1 MGINKNQCTD
11 VVNRH
16 AQTKFIILPKIPGT
30 QSKQCV
36 QSEISNISL
45 KQLYDYNV
53 KESQRVLPVAFCQ
66 CFLRFTHL
74 AVSIS
79 QLPCNLSSFSKNKFK
94 LFRILDVSHVTPLNH
109 TFWRPQSFGLKL
121 GVYLAPKASGYA
133 HVFSRDTNLAA

>member
-1 MGINKNQCTD
+1 MNKNQCTN

-16 AQTKFIILPKIPGT
+16 TQTKFIILPKIRGT
-30 QSKQCV
+30 QPKQCV

-45 KQLYDYNV
+45 KQQYDYNV
-53 KESQRVLPVAFCQ
+53 KESQRVLPVPFCQ
-66 CFLRFTHL
+66 GFLRHTHL
-74 AVSIS
+74 AFSIS
-79 QLPCNLSSFSKNKFK
+79 QLPCNLSSFSKNKCK

-121 GVYLAPKASGYA
+121 RVYMARKASGYA

>member
-66 CFLRFTHL
+66 GFLRHTHL
-74 AVSIS
+74 EVSIF
-79 QLPCNLSSFSKNKFK
+79 QLPCNLSSFSKNKCK

-109 TFWRPQSFGLKL
+109 TSWRPQSFGLKL
-121 GVYLAPKASGYA
+121 GVYLARKASGYA